1 MASIQATPR
10 PEFDE
15 FKAHPSLTNDDL
27 KPTTSLSRSF
37 SWLEMAR
44 LWIGLVVGVPS
55 YYLAGS
61 LVNLGG
67 KELPQLL
74 PPMLFY

>member
-1 MASIQATPR
+1 LDANALFSPMASIQATPS

-15 FKAHPSLTNDDL
+15 FKAHPSLTNNDL
-27 KPTTSLSRSF
+27 KPTTPLSMSF

-55 YYLAGS
+55 YYLVGAWW
-61 LVNLGG
+61 
-67 KELPQLL
+67 
-74 PPMLFY
+74 